1 MPELTLNISPPPPPT
16 LVLDISPPQGPE
28 GPQGNTGPQGP
39 EGPQGETGP
48 QPDLST
54 NTPGSLGVAAAGVS
68 MEASRSDHV
77 HAMPSAADV
86 GALPVELIG
95 LTPEQTE
102 RGAWDENETYTLGDV
117 VFFGGFWV
125 GVAPVVGSQPGDV
138 SGEWDMFITSTH
150 IGVGT
155 DVEGIGDYS
164 TAVGVFSQASGEV
177 STALGIGAQ
186 ASGEGS
192 TALGYLVEASGNHS
206 VTLGV
211 ANQASGDSST
221 ALGSQAK
228 ASGEYSV
235 ALGHRAEASGE
246 GSTALGYHAEA
257 SGEGDVNL
265 ANIITGHIDTSTQAA
280 DALTLPTG
288 FADLPHTDAS
298 SNPNVDSSRLIARSD
313 GLAVRDNTGTEIKL
327 IIDTDSRLT
336 DARTPLAHTHG
347 QSDVTGLVADMA
359 AKQPLDSDLT
369 AIAALSTTAFGR
381 SLLEVVDAVGGRAA
395 LSAAAAT
402 HAHDGADITSGIVAP
417 ARLGSGVADAS
428 KVLRGDGSWGA
439 PPAAAGIAFTD
450 EEWSYLSR
458 SSAAM
463 PGSSP
468 YAPGANTVAAV
479 RVEVIETCDISGRW
493 YRPQGGGASDKQR
506 VGLYAADP
514 VTGLPTGLP
523 IVATP
528 ESGSESVYVTDTF
541 SAVRVAAGFYWCVG
555 HAQTA
560 MSGWRG
566 CGIAGEEQSLPTD
579 MGGVTIS
586 TPGVRCLTAPI
597 TYGAADADLTG
608 LTWTAR
614 ANGWAAPFARW
625 RVERV

>member
-155 DVEGIGDYS
+155 DIGGIGGYS
-164 TAVGVFSQASGEV
+164 TAVGVFSHASGNS
-177 STALGIGAQ
+177 STALGIF
-186 ASGEGS
+186 
-192 TALGYLVEASGNHS
+192 V
-206 VTLGV
+206 
-211 ANQASGDSST
+211 
-221 ALGSQAK
+221 
-228 ASGEYSV
+228 
-235 ALGHRAEASGE
+235 EASGE
-246 GSTALGYHAEA
+246 GSTALGAGAVA

-265 ANIITGHIDTSTQAA
+265 ANIITGHIDTSTFAA

-313 GLAVRDNTGTEIKL
+313 GLAVRDEVGAESKL
-327 IIDTDSRLT
+327 ILATDPRLT
-336 DARTPLAHTHG
+336 DARIPLAHTHG

-381 SLLEVVDAVGGRAA
+381 SLLELVDAVGGRAA

-402 HAHDGADITSGIVAP
+402 HVHDGADITSGVVAP

-428 KVLRGDGSWGA
+428 KVLRGDGVWGL
-439 PPAAAGIAFTD
+439 PTF
-450 EEWSYLSR
+450 SYVR
-458 SSAAM
+458 DAM
-463 PGSSP
+463 PGREYGVSGVASGENGRLFRTYVQRWWGAIMFLPAGYYDRITVRTTVAGNQTANIGIYPCGPSGSPIPMSAPIANGGVMDFSGPPGLIHAGISLTLPEPAAVFAVMSATTFTTAATLGSVSTYGSAYVIPPLIGLPVTPSSTTVTGGP
-468 YAPGANTVAAV
+468 LYGGGDSLSLPGATAGVDVAPSTIDYGDYSIPWMRV
-479 RVEVIETCDISGRW
+479 R
-493 YRPQGGGASDKQR
+493 
-506 VGLYAADP
+506 AA
-514 VTGLPTGLP
+514 
-523 IVATP
+523 
-528 ESGSESVYVTDTF
+528 
-541 SAVRVAAGFYWCVG
+541 
-555 HAQTA
+555 
-560 MSGWRG
+560 
-566 CGIAGEEQSLPTD
+566 
-579 MGGVTIS
+579 
-586 TPGVRCLTAPI
+586 
-597 TYGAADADLTG
+597 
-608 LTWTAR
+608 
-614 ANGWAAPFARW
+614 
-625 RVERV
+625 